1 MSDSLL
7 EFLDRE
13 ISSFTDLPKKIEK
26 EEPQKIE
33 EEVPQD
39 LNSLVEII
47 DKEVGNLRIL
57 MEEESCKVPS
67 DKMIPTISIAEIPWA
82 DMSTEKG
89 ARVDPNRAQLETY
102 LSKLATH
109 RSLPEKFKAIQE
121 MLDGNLEKVGIDK
134 GDTGSISTILSY
146 VVFVKT
152 LTSIIQNFNPAAAGF
167 LFEGLLGVTAKGK
180 QIPAQGA
187 GGGGTI
193 GDFQTSMPGYKRVSL
208 KLLTEKGDTAGSD
221 IDGSFVDLVG
231 DMQDEASDYRM
242 PYLICLKSLSGD
254 GKDAEGTITVWE
266 FAIDI
271 NTFLHWMSKSTDSQR
286 CITLASNEPLQTGVV
301 KGKFGDIEIVKGET
315 SRNVLDGEA
324 VYNIK
329 IPLNAWLENE
339 VEDLSELPDF
349 DGAAVKAW
357 EMAEAS
363 GDSIV
368 EIGPEEFKLAVSEP
382 LHLAGFPRTDEE
394 TPQKTDWI
402 YPIWQLARKHW
413 NIFNQSSDNK
423 PTQKNPEGSEYYLPS
438 AKEEY
443 ADRLKLIKWMTPDQ
457 SKKEL
462 EGLKSDP
469 DAFWSTIKKYSKGFK
484 LPGVSQWKISQT
496 NIIGGKEPFVKELGK
511 LTIGQSKVMET
522 LSRVIDDANHKM
534 FEIYCEL
541 DGLGVNLREFFM
553 KGMDIQTG
561 KAAISNANKIEYR
574 VKSFM
579 GDSESE

>member
-57 MEEESCKVPS
+57 MEKESCKVPS

-89 ARVDPNRAQLETY
+89 ARIDPNRAQLETY

-231 DMQDEASDYRM
+231 DMQDPESDFRM

-301 KGKFGDIEIVKGET
+301 KGKWGDIEIVKGET

-349 DGAAVKAW
+349 ERAAVKAW

-443 ADRLKLIKWMTPDQ
+443 TDRLKLIKWMSPEE
-457 SKKEL
+457 SIAEL
-462 EGLKSDP
+462 QKLQKDP
-469 DAFWSTIKKYSKGFK
+469 KLFWSTIKKYSKGFK

-496 NIIGGKEPFVKELGK
+496 NIMGGESKYVKELGK

-553 KGMDIQTG
+553 KGMDIQSG